1 MQTYV
6 IGDIHGRLR
15 LLDQLIENIPW
26 DVANHKLV
34 FLGDMID
41 RGKDA
46 PGVVSRVME
55 LVKANPNIVVLRGN
69 HEQMLLDCLDYGDL
83 QWLIP
88 ENGGLATLSG
98 YGFELDQLKDV
109 SDIKLPEE
117 HVEFLRSLPYYHED
131 EQAIYVHAGLV
142 PGESPSE
149 TDTDVLVW
157 TRDLDFFKGYDGKLC
172 FFGHTPTAFLPRE
185 GRNRR
190 WGIYIHHSCVG
201 IDTSGEE
208 GSPLSCIQ
216 VENFTLYQAYPS
228 GRTEVERLRHRKP
241 ANSGYSSSPLTPR

>member
-1 MQTYV
+1 MGTYV
-6 IGDIHGRLR
+6 IGDIHGRSK
-15 LLDQLIENIPW
+15 LLEQLISNVPW
-26 DVANHKLV
+26 DISKDKIV
-34 FLGDMID
+34 FLGDLID
-41 RGKDA
+41 RGDDA

-55 LVKANPNIVVLRGN
+55 LVEGNPNIVVLRGN

-83 QWLIP
+83 HWLIP
-88 ENGGLATLSG
+88 ENGGLATLSS
-98 YGFELDQLKDV
+98 YGIELEQLKDI
-109 SDIKLPEE
+109 SDIRIPDE
-117 HVEFLRSLPYYHED
+117 HIEFMRSLPYFHED

-142 PGESPSE
+142 PEIHPSE

-190 WGIYIHHSCVG
+190 WGIYIHNSCVG

-208 GSPLSCIQ
+208 GSPLSCVQ
-216 VENFTLYQAYPS
+216 VETFTLYQSYPS
-228 GRTEVERLRHRKP
+228 GTTEVERLKKRKP
-241 ANSGYSSSPLTPR
+241 AVSNARVSQ